1 MEEINLREFQ
11 RNFSKV
17 STKSL
22 KILKDGVEFGV
33 FLKVGSEEYGL
44 WKGADVSD
52 RRVVTMSD
60 TKATYIDESEAVSGS
75 VKPSVGISPE
85 KFLEKT
91 GNVEGHNNYL
101 NVEEPVEE
109 MRVPEYMKCKICVKY
124 IKDQMWEGEED
135 GVDFIVCEEC
145 VKRRWGVGY
154 KNALSVMKRAAPY
167 KFHDALALVY
177 EDSRRSK
184 GLPILRAP
192 GEFSGKISAPMWKE
206 KKEKKGGR
214 PFNKK

>member
-1 MEEINLREFQ
+1 M
-11 RNFSKV
+11 
-17 STKSL
+17 
-22 KILKDGVEFGV
+22 KDGVEFGV

-52 RRVVTMSD
+52 RKVDLMSD
-60 TKATYIDESEAVSGS
+60 TKTKYIDEPEAVSGS
-75 VKPSVGISPE
+75 IKQGIGISPE
-85 KFLEKT
+85 KFLEKLEKLPKM
-91 GNVEGHNNYL
+91 EGKPGRVDESIDVNGLEDYE
-101 NVEEPVEE
+101 V
-109 MRVPEYMKCKICVKY
+109 RVPAWCKCKICLKY
-124 IKDQMWEGEED
+124 VKDQMWEGEED
-135 GVDFIVCEEC
+135 GVEFVVCEGC
-145 VKRRWGVGY
+145 VRNRWGAGY